1 MDERDGY
8 KLLFNLKDH
17 KCFGC
22 SPINPYGLKMKFY
35 AKEES
40 IFSWVTVSE
49 YLCGWENLVHGG
61 VITAILDEIMGR
73 TALYTLKKFI
83 MTKDIHVQFLKPVQ
97 VEQELMAQ
105 GTVLRLTN
113 EREAI
118 IEGFLFSGKDK
129 LCAKATGSFALF
141 DPSSL
146 KKKSVMDQDQLDNLA
161 KLIGG

>member
-22 SPINPYGLKMKFY
+22 SPINPYGLKMQFY
-35 AKEES
+35 ARDES

-83 MTKDIHVQFLKPVQ
+83 MTKDIHVTFLKPVPVQ
-97 VEQELMAQ
+97 RELKAQ
-105 GTVLRLTN
+105 GTVLRLNN

-118 IEGFLFSGKDK
+118 IEGFLYSDTNK
-129 LCAKATGSFALF
+129 LCARATGTFALF
-141 DPSSL
+141 EPSSL
-146 KKKSVMDQDQLDNLA
+146 KKKSVMDQDQLDDLA